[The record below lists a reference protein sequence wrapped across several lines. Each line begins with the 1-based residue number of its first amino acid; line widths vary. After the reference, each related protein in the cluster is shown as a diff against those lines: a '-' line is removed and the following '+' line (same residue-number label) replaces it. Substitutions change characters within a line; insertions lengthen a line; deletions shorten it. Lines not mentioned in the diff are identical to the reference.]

1 MFTGEAAF
9 LFAYRELLPPF
20 YIFVIPLTEAAFLF
34 AYRELLPPF
43 YIFVIPLT
51 SVTC

>member
-20 YIFVIPLTEAAFLF
+20 YIFVIPLT
-34 AYRELLPPF
+34 
-43 YIFVIPLT
+43 